1 MSFKSI
7 NHVLDQLGDRYRLS
21 DQQHSQRL
29 LKAWVEAVGPV
40 VAAQTRPLSMYSG
53 VLRVATSSDA
63 WAQNLVFE
71 RQRILAKLNVVL
83 SSVLTDIRFS
93 SAQWQAP
100 PRSVF
105 NDELQT
111 QFWQQH
117 PSRLTDVVQVGTL
130 RKRLRSE
137 HLTDPLLAF
146 QHWEALMRSRT
157 QNLPFCPQCQCPTP
171 SGELKRWALCSLCAA
186 KQW

>member
-1 MSFKSI
+1 MPFKSI
-7 NHVLDQLGDRYRLS
+7 NHVLDQLGDRYRLH

-40 VAAQTRPLSMYSG
+40 VAAQTRPLSMANE
-53 VLRVATSSDA
+53 VLRVATSSAA

-71 RQRILAKLNVVL
+71 RQRILAKLNVLL
-83 SSVLTDIRFS
+83 SLSLTDIRFS
-93 SAQWQAP
+93 SAQWQTHA
-100 PRSVF
+100 RSTF
-105 NDELQT
+105 DEELQT
-111 QFWQQH
+111 QLWQH
-117 PSRLTDVVQVGTL
+117 PSRLTDAVRAVGAP
-130 RKRLRSE
+130 RSE

-146 QHWEALMRSRT
+146 QHWKTIMRSRT

>member
-7 NHVLDQLGDRYRLS
+7 NHVLDQLGDRYRWR

-40 VAAQTRPLSMYSG
+40 VAAQTRPLSMHNE
-53 VLRVATSSDA
+53 VLRVATSSAA

-71 RQRILAKLNVVL
+71 RQRILAKLNLLL
-83 SSVLTDIRFS
+83 SASLIDIRFS
-93 SAQWQAP
+93 SAEWQT
-100 PRSVF
+100 RSRSTF
-105 NDELQT
+105 NEELQA
-111 QFWQQH
+111 QLWQQH
-117 PSRLTDVVQVGTL
+117 PSRLTDATRTSGIPRV
-130 RKRLRSE
+130 E

-146 QHWEALMRSRT
+146 QYWGQIMRSRT
-157 QNLPFCPQCQCPTP
+157 QNMPLCPQCQCPTP
-171 SGELKRWALCSLCAA
+171 SGELERWALCSLCIA